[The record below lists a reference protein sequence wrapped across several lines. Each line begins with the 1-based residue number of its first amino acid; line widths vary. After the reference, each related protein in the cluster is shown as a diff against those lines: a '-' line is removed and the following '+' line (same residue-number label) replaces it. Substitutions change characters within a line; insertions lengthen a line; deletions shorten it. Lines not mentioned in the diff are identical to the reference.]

1 METEKLME
9 NINEINNSVSSATE
23 NKEEVKTEE
32 ELNKLMDENIEKEI
46 TELLEKPSEEKDE
59 IKKEV
64 IDAWNNSSVEPP
76 KKNILDLED
85 EAIDDEMDTI
95 DEMYEKENNDI
106 KPDYKSS
113 PDYDKMEFDEDGN
126 LISFIN
132 KIDLASTSPVEE
144 FNFDDK
150 SLKDIFFGKT
160 NIHSKKEDNN
170 DGKLSLLDA
179 LDAITKTGE
188 YVDTYMPM
196 SNLVIR
202 TYEFENDIVM
212 GTTLGSITQDYDFKN
227 SVNPNAI
234 LSKRFI
240 DKIIEYSEI
249 LSSDSR
255 RMTEEDL
262 ENISNKDIEL
272 LILNVAKLLS
282 MDHTKPE
289 DKKDEPITADVTMDC
304 PKCGNRNKLVV
315 DFDKLIKSNYTK
327 EIISFANDNLKLN
340 ETIESNLS
348 RSNTMRARG
357 CKYIAKNAMGEG
369 KDLVILVKLKDPSYA
384 KSLLIEN
391 RILPYILDKYE
402 KNDFFSE
409 LVNNNNYLS
418 SPMRGKLTLLFR
430 YVQNQLRFAD
440 INDSYSISVDFSQDL
455 DKLYLISYIDSI
467 MSVVYQDG
475 VEPKASD
482 KTIIMQ
488 KLKEENTLENPT
500 IVKDNINDIYKTL
513 NKLPKDLLT
522 KLQSKINEME
532 KESIFKFTV
541 DYKCALSKCGYEG
554 EKEILPI
561 DLVFSILQRLSE
573 K

>member
-9 NINEINNSVSSATE
+9 NINEINNSISSNNE
-23 NKEEVKTEE
+23 NKEEIKTEE
-32 ELNKLMDENIEKEI
+32 DTKEI
-46 TELLEKPSEEKDE
+46 DNLMESLDNNKVEEVK
-59 IKKEV
+59 
-64 IDAWNNSSVEPP
+64 SSVEPP
-76 KKNILDLED
+76 KKGEIDLED
-85 EAIDDEMDTI
+85 ETI
-95 DEMYEKENNDI
+95 DTDIEIETIDKMYEKENNDI
-106 KPDYKSS
+106 KPDYSNS
-113 PDYDKMEFDEDGN
+113 PDYEKMEFDEEGN
-126 LISFIN
+126 LVSFIN

-144 FNFDDK
+144 FNFTDEN
-150 SLKDIFFGKT
+150 LKNIFFGKT
-160 NIHSKKEDNN
+160 NIHAKKEEKENTN
-170 DGKLSLLDA
+170 KLSLLDA

-240 DKIIEYSEI
+240 DKIVEYSEI
-249 LSSDSR
+249 LSSNSR

-272 LILNVAKLLS
+272 LILNVAKLLA
-282 MDHTKPE
+282 MDHSKPE

-315 DFDKLIKSNYTK
+315 DFDKLIKANYTK
-327 EIISFANDNLKLN
+327 EIVSFANENLKLGD
-340 ETIESNLS
+340 TIESNLS

-357 CKYIAKNAMGEG
+357 CRYIAKDIMGEG

-402 KNDFFSE
+402 RNDFFAE

-467 MSVVYQDG
+467 MSVIYEKG
-475 VEPKASD
+475 VDPKPSD
-482 KTIIMQ
+482 KTIIMK
-488 KLKEENTLENPT
+488 KLKEENTLENPN
-500 IVKDNINDIYKTL
+500 IVRDNIDDIYKTL
-513 NKLPKDLLT
+513 NKLPKELLT
-522 KLQSKINEME
+522 KLQEKINEME